1 MVNKLFYGVIFILI
15 IIGGFWGYFHFFKP
29 NDPLII
35 KHNLEKLAE
44 SASKKSGSGT
54 ISLVAN
60 NNVIDKLITDN
71 VSIQVGYAALDS
83 IYSKYTF
90 SNQIMKAKTF
100 FSELT
105 FTVYDCEVELADDK
119 KSAIVSFTGAVKGTL
134 KRGQKINEV
143 KDVVAT
149 AKKNAEEKWQFS
161 KFSLQKVV
169 YK

>member
-1 MVNKLFYGVIFILI
+1 MVNKLFYGVIILLI
-15 IIGGFWGYFHFFKP
+15 IIGGIWGYFYFFKP
-29 NDPLII
+29 SDQLII

-44 SASKKSGSGT
+44 AASKKSGSGT

-60 NNVIDKLITDN
+60 GNVVDKLIADN
-71 VSIQVGYAALDS
+71 VSIQVGYAAVDS
-83 IYSKYTF
+83 SYSKYTF
-90 SNQIMKAKTF
+90 SNQIMKAKTV

-105 FTVYDCEVELADDK
+105 FTVYDCNVELSDDK
-119 KSAIVSFTGAVKGTL
+119 TSATVSFTGAVKGVS

-149 AKKNAEEKWQFS
+149 AEKNADEKWQFS